1 MTGFLLRRLAASL
14 LLLALVLTTLF
25 FLLHLA
31 PGDPTRASED
41 FRIPA
46 EQRERLRQI
55 YGLDRPLPEQ
65 YLTWM
70 GAVLRGDWGISLSQ
84 QRPVVTVLAE
94 AVPPTLL
101 LASAALLVEYGV
113 ALALGIAAARRRGS
127 AFDHGVR
134 IASLLLYS
142 QPVFWLGLMAV
153 LLFSYAW
160 PVLPASHMR
169 SVDAAEMS
177 ALGRFFDAGRH
188 LVLPA
193 LVLGLTQ
200 AGATAR
206 FVRASLIEVLGQDYI
221 RAARAKGL
229 SERRVVWVHGVRT
242 ALPPLIQ
249 LFALSLPALLSGSL
263 VTEVVFSWPGLG
275 RLTHVAIQARD
286 YPLILASTAL
296 SAILV
301 LAGNLLGDLLLALA
315 DPRVRDGAKG
325 VRHAG

>member
-1 MTGFLLRRLAASL
+1 VTGFLLRRLAASL
-14 LLLALVLTTLF
+14 LLLVLVLTTLF

-31 PGDPTRASED
+31 PGDPTRVSED
-41 FRIPA
+41 FRIPP

-55 YGLDRPLPEQ
+55 YGLNRPLPEQ

-101 LASAALLVEYGV
+101 LASAALLVEFGV
-113 ALALGIAAARRRGS
+113 GLALGIAAARRRGS
-127 AFDHGVR
+127 AFDHGAR

-177 ALGRFFDAGRH
+177 ALGRFFDVGRH

-229 SERRVVWVHGVRT
+229 SERRVVWVHGMRA

-275 RLTHVAIQARD
+275 RLTNTAIQTRD

-296 SAILV
+296 SATLV
-301 LAGNLLGDLLLALA
+301 LAGTFLGDLLLALA

-325 VRHAG
+325 VRNAG